1 MGKAVQRLQ
10 HAGDVPGPGVQVV
23 ARVPCA
29 GPVPPPSMVVRPE
42 MQRVVDLAGGDEVDV
57 GIHAARGQDAPL
69 PAITSVA
76 GPITTVTPAG
86 CRGLPALPM
95 AWMRPSRRPTSA
107 L

>member
-1 MGKAVQRLQ
+1 MRGAGAAAQ
-10 HAGDVPGPGVQVV
+10 HGGQAG
-23 ARVPCA
+23 
-29 GPVPPPSMVVRPE
+29 

-69 PAITSVA
+69 AGDHSVA
-76 GPITTVTPAG
+76 GPITTVTPG
-86 CRGLPALPM
+86 CVSGLPALPM